1 MFSLCPDESNCRGS
15 LFRTILRNELLVT
28 CRLHFFAVSVRYAL
42 LGLLAQR
49 PRHGYD
55 LHAAFEA
62 IVGGEQNWDVKPA
75 QVYTTLSRLEQGG
88 LIKQDA
94 LLQEAGPEKR
104 VYAITDEG
112 LAELSQWFGTGVSP
126 EHQRDE
132 FFIKLSLALAL
143 SRGRAANVI
152 HTQRAQLYKDLHA
165 ITVQRQRADPKCD
178 LARILLLDKAAMHL
192 EADLR
197 WLDLL
202 ETRLDEVQRQPRPEP
217 AVRPRGRPKKDT
229 GSAPDQTSARPA
241 PPEPAKGERR

>member
-1 MFSLCPDESNCRGS
+1 M
-15 LFRTILRNELLVT
+15 
-28 CRLHFFAVSVRYAL
+28 SVRYAL

-75 QVYTTLSRLEQGG
+75 QIYATLVRLEKGG
-88 LIKQDA
+88 QIRQDSLA
-94 LLQEAGPEKR
+94 QQAGPEKR
-104 VYAITDEG
+104 IYAITG
-112 LAELSQWFGTGVSP
+112 AGRAELENWFATGVNP

-143 SRGRAANVI
+143 EHGWPAKVI
-152 HTQRAQLYKDLHA
+152 RRQRAQLYQDLHA
-165 ITVQRQRADPKCD
+165 VTVQRQRADPRCD

-217 AVRPRGRPKKDT
+217 VARPRGRPKKD
-229 GSAPDQTSARPA
+229 A
-241 PPEPAKGERR
+241 EPAQRRPTASPTQREPAQGERK